1 MTGVTFHKCSSLE
14 GKSKKNFFLLMT
26 EFNFFFFFF
35 FFFEEGAER
44 EKGSKRRGVDAVLL
58 DPLFQ
63 AQCVSRRQVVRP
75 YIFILIWIRA
85 IHLQ

>member
-35 FFFEEGAER
+35 FLRKGQRERKGANDGELMRFYLIHSFRHSVLAEGR
-44 EKGSKRRGVDAVLL
+44 WL
-58 DPLFQ
+58 DPIYLF
-63 AQCVSRRQVVRP
+63 
-75 YIFILIWIRA
+75 
-85 IHLQ
+85 